1 MTMKISA
8 TKNGDSHIDKSS
20 SGLFLGIVFV
30 LLLIG
35 ILALSLW
42 VSELSKDSNSIN
54 SKVESRLSILEEQL
68 QLADSTSTE
77 FLSDINTQLQFL
89 DKEIRKLWD
98 LSNKRN
104 KVNIQNLSNETEEIQ
119 ELLNTIKIDIKEI
132 SEENIL
138 ELAIDAGA
146 DECISHSDFHEIHCP
161 VSEIYN
167 VKKNLEK
174 TIANFISTEIEW
186 IPLNSVNIQS
196 EKKDVVTEFF
206 DILEDDDDVQNI
218 FSNVNLEVN

>member
-1 MTMKISA
+1 MNIKISA
-8 TKNGDSHIDKSS
+8 TKDGDSNLNKSS
-20 SGLFLGIVFV
+20 SGLFLGIIFV

-42 VSELSKDSNSIN
+42 VSELSKASSNVN

-104 KVNIQNLSNETEEIQ
+104 KVNIAKLTQDISKHSTALKEIAMTQ
-119 ELLNTIKIDIKEI
+119 TNDQTNINTIKNESKKLRVALDELSQANKENLSAQNKINELNKSVLLLEETVQAFDVYRRQNNEMLQEMQLKI
-132 SEENIL
+132 SSIENQT
-138 ELAIDAGA
+138 
-146 DECISHSDFHEIHCP
+146 SP
-161 VSEIYN
+161 
-167 VKKNLEK
+167 
-174 TIANFISTEIEW
+174 
-186 IPLNSVNIQS
+186 
-196 EKKDVVTEFF
+196 
-206 DILEDDDDVQNI
+206 
-218 FSNVNLEVN
+218 

>member
-1 MTMKISA
+1 MNIKISA
-8 TKNGDSHIDKSS
+8 IKNGDSNLNKSS

-42 VSELSKDSNSIN
+42 VSELAKASSNIN

-104 KVNIQNLSNETEEIQ
+104 KVNIAKLTQDISKHSTALKEIAMTQ
-119 ELLNTIKIDIKEI
+119 TNDQTNINTIKNESKK
-132 SEENIL
+132 L
-138 ELAIDAGA
+138 RVAIDELSQANKENLSA
-146 DECISHSDFHEIHCP
+146 QNKINELNKSVLLLEETVQAFDAYRRQNNEMLQEMQLKISS
-161 VSEIYN
+161 
-167 VKKNLEK
+167 
-174 TIANFISTEIEW
+174 IENQTS
-186 IPLNSVNIQS
+186 P
-196 EKKDVVTEFF
+196 
-206 DILEDDDDVQNI
+206 
-218 FSNVNLEVN
+218 

>member
-1 MTMKISA
+1 MNMKISA
-8 TKNGDSHIDKSS
+8 TKNGDSHINKSS

-104 KVNIQNLSNETEEIQ
+104 KVNIAKLTQDISKHTSALKEIAATQTNDQTNINSIKNESQKLRFAID
-119 ELLNTIKIDIKEI
+119 ELKQANKDNLNTQNKIAELNKSILLL
-132 SEENIL
+132 EETVQAFDAYRRQNNEMLQEMQLKIL
-138 ELAIDAGA
+138 SIE
-146 DECISHSDFHEIHCP
+146 
-161 VSEIYN
+161 
-167 VKKNLEK
+167 
-174 TIANFISTEIEW
+174 STTS
-186 IPLNSVNIQS
+186 P
-196 EKKDVVTEFF
+196 
-206 DILEDDDDVQNI
+206 
-218 FSNVNLEVN
+218 

>member
-8 TKNGDSHIDKSS
+8 TKNGDSHINKSS

-42 VSELSKDSNSIN
+42 ISELSKASDSIN
-54 SKVESRLSILEEQL
+54 SRVESRLSILEEQL

-77 FLSDINTQLQFL
+77 FLSDVNTQLQFL

-104 KVNIQNLSNETEEIQ
+104 KANIAKLTQ
-119 ELLNTIKIDIKEI
+119 DISKHAAALKEI
-132 SEENIL
+132 AATQTNDQTNINSIKNESQKLRSLIDELSQANKENLNAQNKIAELNKSILLLEETVQ
-138 ELAIDAGA
+138 AFDAYRRQNN
-146 DECISHSDFHEIHCP
+146 EMLQEMQLKISR
-161 VSEIYN
+161 
-167 VKKNLEK
+167 
-174 TIANFISTEIEW
+174 IETAAS
-186 IPLNSVNIQS
+186 P
-196 EKKDVVTEFF
+196 
-206 DILEDDDDVQNI
+206 
-218 FSNVNLEVN
+218 

>member
-1 MTMKISA
+1 MNIKISA
-8 TKNGDSHIDKSS
+8 TKDGDSNLNKSS

-42 VSELSKDSNSIN
+42 VSELSKASSNVN

-77 FLSDINTQLQFL
+77 SLSDINTQLQFL

-104 KVNIQNLSNETEEIQ
+104 KVNIAKLTQDISKHSTALKEIAMTQTNDQTNINAIKNESQKLRVALDELSQANKENLSAQNKINELNKSVLLLEETVQAFDAYRRQNNEMLQ
-119 ELLNTIKIDIKEI
+119 EMQLKISSI
-132 SEENIL
+132 ENQT
-138 ELAIDAGA
+138 
-146 DECISHSDFHEIHCP
+146 SP
-161 VSEIYN
+161 
-167 VKKNLEK
+167 
-174 TIANFISTEIEW
+174 
-186 IPLNSVNIQS
+186 
-196 EKKDVVTEFF
+196 
-206 DILEDDDDVQNI
+206 
-218 FSNVNLEVN
+218 

>member
-1 MTMKISA
+1 MNIKISA
-8 TKNGDSHIDKSS
+8 TKDGDSNLNKSS

-35 ILALSLW
+35 ILALSLR
-42 VSELSKDSNSIN
+42 VSELAKASSNVN

-104 KVNIQNLSNETEEIQ
+104 KVNIAKLTQDISKHSTALKEIAMTQTNDQTNINAIKNESQKLRVAIDELSQANKENLSAQNKINELNKSVLLLEETVQAFDAYRRQNNEMLQ
-119 ELLNTIKIDIKEI
+119 EMQLKISSI
-132 SEENIL
+132 ENQT
-138 ELAIDAGA
+138 
-146 DECISHSDFHEIHCP
+146 SP
-161 VSEIYN
+161 
-167 VKKNLEK
+167 
-174 TIANFISTEIEW
+174 
-186 IPLNSVNIQS
+186 
-196 EKKDVVTEFF
+196 
-206 DILEDDDDVQNI
+206 
-218 FSNVNLEVN
+218 

>member
-1 MTMKISA
+1 MNIKISA
-8 TKNGDSHIDKSS
+8 TKDGDSNLNKSS

-42 VSELSKDSNSIN
+42 VSELSKASSNVN

-104 KVNIQNLSNETEEIQ
+104 KVNIAKLTQDISKHSTALKEIAMTQ
-119 ELLNTIKIDIKEI
+119 TNDQTNINTIKNESKKLRVALDELSQANKENLSAQNKINELNKSVLLLEETVQAFDAYRRQNNEMLQEMQLKI
-132 SEENIL
+132 SSIENHT
-138 ELAIDAGA
+138 
-146 DECISHSDFHEIHCP
+146 SP
-161 VSEIYN
+161 
-167 VKKNLEK
+167 
-174 TIANFISTEIEW
+174 
-186 IPLNSVNIQS
+186 
-196 EKKDVVTEFF
+196 
-206 DILEDDDDVQNI
+206 
-218 FSNVNLEVN
+218 

>member
-8 TKNGDSHIDKSS
+8 TKNGDSHINKSS

-104 KVNIQNLSNETEEIQ
+104 KVNIAKLTQDISKHTSALKEIAATQTNDQTNINSIKNESQKLRFAID
-119 ELLNTIKIDIKEI
+119 ELKQANKDNLNTQNKIAELNKSILLLEETVQAFDAYRKQNNEMLQEMQLKI
-132 SEENIL
+132 SGIENQT
-138 ELAIDAGA
+138 
-146 DECISHSDFHEIHCP
+146 SP
-161 VSEIYN
+161 
-167 VKKNLEK
+167 
-174 TIANFISTEIEW
+174 
-186 IPLNSVNIQS
+186 
-196 EKKDVVTEFF
+196 
-206 DILEDDDDVQNI
+206 
-218 FSNVNLEVN
+218 

>member
-1 MTMKISA
+1 MTIKISA
-8 TKNGDSHIDKSS
+8 TKNGDSYINKSS

-42 VSELSKDSNSIN
+42 VSELSKTSNSVN
-54 SKVESRLSILEEQL
+54 SKVESRLLILEEQL

-104 KVNIQNLSNETEEIQ
+104 KVNISKLTKDVSKHTVA
-119 ELLNTIKIDIKEI
+119 LKEI
-132 SEENIL
+132 AATQTNDQTNINSIKNESQKL
-138 ELAIDAGA
+138 RSAIDELSQANKENLNA
-146 DECISHSDFHEIHCP
+146 QNKIAELNKSILLLEETVQAFDAYRRQNNEMLQEMQLKISS
-161 VSEIYN
+161 
-167 VKKNLEK
+167 
-174 TIANFISTEIEW
+174 IES
-186 IPLNSVNIQS
+186 LTSQ
-196 EKKDVVTEFF
+196 
-206 DILEDDDDVQNI
+206 
-218 FSNVNLEVN
+218 

>member
-8 TKNGDSHIDKSS
+8 TKNGDSQINKSS

-42 VSELSKDSNSIN
+42 VSELSKASDSIN
-54 SKVESRLSILEEQL
+54 SRVESRLSILEEQL

-104 KVNIQNLSNETEEIQ
+104 KANIAKLTQ
-119 ELLNTIKIDIKEI
+119 DISKHAAALKEI
-132 SEENIL
+132 AATQTNDQTNINSIKNESQKLRSLIDELSQANKENLNAQNKIAELNKSILLLEETVQ
-138 ELAIDAGA
+138 AFDAYRRQNN
-146 DECISHSDFHEIHCP
+146 EMLQEMQLKISR
-161 VSEIYN
+161 
-167 VKKNLEK
+167 
-174 TIANFISTEIEW
+174 IETAAS
-186 IPLNSVNIQS
+186 P
-196 EKKDVVTEFF
+196 
-206 DILEDDDDVQNI
+206 
-218 FSNVNLEVN
+218 